1 MSVNYETTADN
12 NEKHD
17 QSEAQRTQDIFVG
30 AELLSQAK
38 DVLSQHLH
46 EDWREGIRAGF
57 EADGKSADSERLRT
71 SKDKTG
77 EQDAVWF
84 AEQEAA
90 GVVFSVD
97 ENGEK
102 LVNTNVPYEQ
112 LPPSWQEANIG
123 AASFVAEAV
132 ADEINIR
139 GEMSV
144 DTIEAVASMVHDK
157 WMEDNSWQADS
168 RPDLFVPYDELTGE
182 EKAKD
187 RNQVLLAADFFSGA
201 GQ

>member
-1 MSVNYETTADN
+1 MSGNPEISKN
-12 NEKHD
+12 NEHFLEGESQK
-17 QSEAQRTQDIFVG
+17 AQEIYVG
-30 AELLSQAK
+30 AEMVAQAK
-38 DVLSQHLH
+38 EVLSQHLH

-57 EADGKSADSERLRT
+57 EANGEAADTERLRT

-77 EQDAVWF
+77 EQDAAWF

-90 GVVFSVD
+90 GVVFSTD
-97 ENGEK
+97 ENGNK
-102 LVNTNVPYEQ
+102 LINTNVPYEQ

-139 GEMSV
+139 GEMTIDSV
-144 DTIEAVASMVHDK
+144 EGVASLVHDK

-168 RPDLFVPYDELTGE
+168 RPDLFVAYDELTEE

-187 RNQVLLAADFFSGA
+187 RNQVLLANEYLTNSGE
-201 GQ
+201 